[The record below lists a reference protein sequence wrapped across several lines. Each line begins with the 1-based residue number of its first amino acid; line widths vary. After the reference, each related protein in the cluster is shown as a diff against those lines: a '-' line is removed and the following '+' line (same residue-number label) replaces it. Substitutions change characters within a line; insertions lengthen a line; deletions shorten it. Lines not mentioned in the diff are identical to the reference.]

1 MTLPLLPLV
10 SGAEGPPQKT
20 TMGITSTPTEFLHY
34 VDLQLSRDNV
44 AIGFDVKQ
52 VANYK
57 GALEMK

>member
-1 MTLPLLPLV
+1 
-10 SGAEGPPQKT
+10 
-20 TMGITSTPTEFLHY
+20 MGITSSPTEFLRY
-34 VDLQLSRDNV
+34 VDPQLSRDNV